1 MEEGGQKM
9 EEITK
14 VQRNYHG
21 DIISFQTSG
30 GRIISYQKAV
40 LEAAEGLLHGVELHE
55 NEWGEYE
62 IYSSELADKGFDEY
76 PTIF

>member
-1 MEEGGQKM
+1 MM

-30 GRIISYQKAV
+30 GRIISYRKAV
-40 LEAAEGLLHGVELHE
+40 LEASEGLIQGVDLYE
-55 NEWGEYE
+55 NEWGGYE
-62 IYSSELADKGFDEY
+62 ISSSDVMDKGFEGY

>member
-1 MEEGGQKM
+1 MM

-30 GRIISYQKAV
+30 GRIISYRKAV
-40 LEAAEGLLHGVELHE
+40 LEASEGLIQGVDLYE

-62 IYSSELADKGFDEY
+62 ISSSDVMDKGFEGY

>member
-1 MEEGGQKM
+1 M

-14 VQRNYHG
+14 VQRNYQG

-30 GRIISYQKAV
+30 GRIISYRKAV
-40 LEAAEGLLHGVELHE
+40 LEASEGLLEGVDLKE
-55 NEWGEYE
+55 NEWGDYE
-62 IYSSELADKGFDEY
+62 IFSSDLKDEGFNDY

>member
-1 MEEGGQKM
+1 MEEGGQNM

-40 LEAAEGLLHGVELHE
+40 LEAAEGLLQGVEIHE

-62 IYSSELADKGFDEY
+62 IYSLDAANKGFDEY

>member
-1 MEEGGQKM
+1 M

-30 GRIISYQKAV
+30 GRIISYRKAV
-40 LEAAEGLLHGVELHE
+40 LEASEGLLQGVDLSE

-62 IYSSELADKGFDEY
+62 ISSSDITDKGFDGY